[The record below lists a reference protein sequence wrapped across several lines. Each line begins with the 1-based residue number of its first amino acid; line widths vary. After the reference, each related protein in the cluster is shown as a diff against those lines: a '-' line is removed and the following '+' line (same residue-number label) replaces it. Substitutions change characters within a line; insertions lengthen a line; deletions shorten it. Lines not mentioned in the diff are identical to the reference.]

1 MSLENFGSNFESQD
15 EQPKLEEASKEDIQ
29 KVEASIKYSNKL
41 NKVNNVLNV
50 LDFPDNKEESFRKVL
65 QKQEDIT
72 LKSLASK
79 SKNEILSFL
88 LKEKKNEFKNEN
100 KESKNKLKETVQIE
114 SDEKI
119 NQSKETKKIESKMLK
134 IKSIFTTNILNKNPD
149 IAEKLNSFDTLIEP
163 QEKEA
168 ALKEILT
175 ILKQPWKLKSIIDN
189 LGWADKNNPEYIEF
203 RNNLIGVDSSFE
215 KYFNSLEN
223 KSSWASLDTNKIIW
237 EIEKDSWWFVNID
250 LNSDVPVS
258 KLSLIWSSYSFDK
271 KLDKEELSNVM
282 KNNQEELREVKD
294 SFSVLSDFW
303 VCFDTL
309 LSDIQLNWWKENF
322 KDKLKDTV
330 NNFSRDIFNNLD
342 DVYNDM
348 GIDSNNQ
355 IKESDISSFKDI
367 NSPNNLKFK
376 IENIKEKFA
385 TIKSHLW
392 ETQTRILKDYK
403 LEIKEL
409 VKRKSEEKEK
419 QLEVLKF
426 MKKTWFDLIPKSIT
440 SKIIAELQ
448 SNMLSIPW
456 LNLSVKNIDLKN
468 WHFWESSAFTDKNA
482 WLNIASKTNLVK
494 FVNKLITWN
503 IDEPLSVKA
512 IVNWTSIAD
521 TAMLKSKFM
530 EAWVVGNLGWKYNK
544 IVENLKK

>member
-175 ILKQPWKLKSIIDN
+175 ILKQP
-189 LGWADKNNPEYIEF
+189 
-203 RNNLIGVDSSFE
+203 
-215 KYFNSLEN
+215 
-223 KSSWASLDTNKIIW
+223 
-237 EIEKDSWWFVNID
+237 
-250 LNSDVPVS
+250 
-258 KLSLIWSSYSFDK
+258 
-271 KLDKEELSNVM
+271 
-282 KNNQEELREVKD
+282 
-294 SFSVLSDFW
+294 
-303 VCFDTL
+303 
-309 LSDIQLNWWKENF
+309 
-322 KDKLKDTV
+322 
-330 NNFSRDIFNNLD
+330 
-342 DVYNDM
+342 
-348 GIDSNNQ
+348 
-355 IKESDISSFKDI
+355 
-367 NSPNNLKFK
+367 
-376 IENIKEKFA
+376 
-385 TIKSHLW
+385 
-392 ETQTRILKDYK
+392 
-403 LEIKEL
+403 
-409 VKRKSEEKEK
+409 
-419 QLEVLKF
+419 
-426 MKKTWFDLIPKSIT
+426 
-440 SKIIAELQ
+440 
-448 SNMLSIPW
+448 
-456 LNLSVKNIDLKN
+456 
-468 WHFWESSAFTDKNA
+468 
-482 WLNIASKTNLVK
+482 
-494 FVNKLITWN
+494 
-503 IDEPLSVKA
+503 
-512 IVNWTSIAD
+512 
-521 TAMLKSKFM
+521 
-530 EAWVVGNLGWKYNK
+530 
-544 IVENLKK
+544 